1 VGSGAVPTLPTDDRR
16 PTTDDRRPTTD
27 DRRPTTDDRRPTTD
41 DRRPTTFMGLLKH
54 LLFWPV
60 TGPNFLVEF
69 ALGKVQD
76 TIREELTDD
85 QVVKEDLLALQ
96 MRLELG
102 EIDDDEY
109 VALEAE
115 LMRRLREVR
124 QWREQFG
131 MGTSGGPVQVARE
144 PAADDPPATGEARRG
159 GIASPGGAAIE
170 IGFEWDE
177 GGERDEGR

>member
-1 VGSGAVPTLPTDDRR
+1 
-16 PTTDDRRPTTD
+16 
-27 DRRPTTDDRRPTTD
+27 
-41 DRRPTTFMGLLKH
+41 MGLLKH

-85 QVVKEDLLALQ
+85 QAVKEDLLALQ

-102 EIDDDEY
+102 ELDDDEY

-115 LMRRLREVR
+115 LMQRLRDVR

-131 MGTSGGPVQVARE
+131 MGTGGGPVRVARE
-144 PAADDPPATGEARRG
+144 PAAHDPPAPGEERRG
-159 GIASPGGAAIE
+159 GIASPGGASVE
-170 IGFEWDE
+170 VGFDRDAGGDE
-177 GGERDEGR
+177 DEGR